1 MDAEKETDSNKS
13 APSHCKTER
22 EEPSIKNAAEAEGSK
37 NESDAEAD
45 GVSQATD
52 EAECA
57 LEAKAIEAPEVS
69 GEGGIKGHDPEQTEE
84 GGCARSP
91 HADGPDNLPVLSE
104 AKAQSNAYRCKKCG
118 AALEGDAAFCPKCG
132 TATSPSSAA
141 CAGKLKANKKV
152 FGIAGA
158 IVVAAIAA
166 ICFAAFRP
174 IPVDTLSITQ
184 ADKEVYVGYPSSPVK
199 VAYTPTDA
207 RQTEITWS
215 SSDESVATVD
225 SGGIVNAMGTGTAT
239 ITAEAES
246 GATATCEVQCY
257 AIPNFKQIV
266 KDKCNGDSTYCTVAP
281 DGLSLQID
289 TNPTDSKSD
298 ITQSWGDVV
307 ASPYV
312 QAANKALGL
321 PDSLWNSMKNTTGSQ
336 GKQTKTY
343 GIIEVSWSYLPR
355 HGLEVLYE
363 NTSGKTPVSG
373 TTA

>member
-1 MDAEKETDSNKS
+1 M
-13 APSHCKTER
+13 
-22 EEPSIKNAAEAEGSK
+22 
-37 NESDAEAD
+37 
-45 GVSQATD
+45 
-52 EAECA
+52 
-57 LEAKAIEAPEVS
+57 
-69 GEGGIKGHDPEQTEE
+69 
-84 GGCARSP
+84 
-91 HADGPDNLPVLSE
+91 
-104 AKAQSNAYRCKKCG
+104 
-118 AALEGDAAFCPKCG
+118 
-132 TATSPSSAA
+132 
-141 CAGKLKANKKV
+141 
-152 FGIAGA
+152 
-158 IVVAAIAA
+158 VAAIAA

-225 SGGIVNAMGTGTAT
+225 SDGIVNAMGTGTAT

-246 GATATCEVQCY
+246 GATATCEMQCY

-266 KDKCNGDSTYCTVAP
+266 KDKCNDDSTYCTVAP

-312 QAANKALGL
+312 QATNKALGL

-343 GIIEVSWSYLPR
+343 GIIEASWSYLPR

-363 NTSGKTPVSG
+363 NASGKTPVSG

>member
-1 MDAEKETDSNKS
+1 M
-13 APSHCKTER
+13 
-22 EEPSIKNAAEAEGSK
+22 
-37 NESDAEAD
+37 
-45 GVSQATD
+45 
-52 EAECA
+52 
-57 LEAKAIEAPEVS
+57 
-69 GEGGIKGHDPEQTEE
+69 
-84 GGCARSP
+84 
-91 HADGPDNLPVLSE
+91 
-104 AKAQSNAYRCKKCG
+104 
-118 AALEGDAAFCPKCG
+118 
-132 TATSPSSAA
+132 
-141 CAGKLKANKKV
+141 
-152 FGIAGA
+152 
-158 IVVAAIAA
+158 VAAIAA

-225 SGGIVNAMGTGTAT
+225 SDGIVNAMGTGTAT

-246 GATATCEVQCY
+246 GVTATCEVQCY

-266 KDKCNGDSTYCTVAP
+266 KDKCNDDSTYCTVAP

-312 QAANKALGL
+312 QATNKALGL